1 MVEAGGAGGGDG
13 AGGLVASLR
22 RWPGAASASDNPG
35 ISVIIACWRAE
46 QTIATALDCID
57 RQRGLPDDVGIE
69 VILVVDGRAAD
80 AQAITAVLDARD
92 SPFRFATTMVTLPR
106 NLGAGLARRHGW
118 SLCRAPLVAF
128 LDDDDLWH
136 PDKLALQWAVHQRH
150 PGQIASGHLCAMEP
164 TIDVR
169 DCPPMVAGAAS
180 AVPVRPVSFWQLLAR
195 PRFGT
200 TNVMIRRE
208 LWPEGEERFRRG
220 QDALRNLMIASRQPI
235 MELPLVLGCRSPAAT
250 PYYADKHGLS
260 RRRLRSRLCQWRNFA
275 LLVWRRQLAPWWL
288 PLLLVW
294 SIALLLRRYLLD
306 IAGAI
311 SRRLGY

>member
-1 MVEAGGAGGGDG
+1 MVEAGGAD
-13 AGGLVASLR
+13 ASVAAVR
-22 RWPGAASASDNPG
+22 RWPGAAGASDTLG

-46 QTIATALDCID
+46 QTIATALDCIA

-80 AQAITAVLDARD
+80 AQAITALLDARD
-92 SPFRFATTMVTLPR
+92 PPFRFATTMVTLRR

-118 SLCRAPLVAF
+118 ALCRAPLVAF

-136 PDKLALQWAVHQRH
+136 PDKLALQWAVHQQH
-150 PGQIASGHLCAMEP
+150 PGQIASGHLCAVEP

-169 DCPPMVAGAAS
+169 NCPPIVAGSAADS
-180 AVPVRPVSFWQLLAR
+180 IAGAGLVRRVSFWQLLAR

-200 TNVMIRRE
+200 TNVMIRRD

-275 LLVWRRQLAPWWL
+275 LLVWRRRLAPWWL
-288 PLLLVW
+288 PPLLLW
-294 SIALLLRRYLLD
+294 SIALLMRRYLLD
-306 IAGAI
+306 IAGAV
-311 SRRLGY
+311 SRRMG